1 MSSNVTPSNGRV
13 FCVNASSG
21 RNTRQQM
28 ARGRFFE
35 GLQNYMNNKNGTNEN
50 KILGDFNFAI
60 DKMDSNGG
68 NETQRLY
75 RCASNYAL
83 SRLIV
88 DNGLENL

>member
-21 RNTRQQM
+21 HNTRQQM
-28 ARGRFFE
+28 ARGHFLE
-35 GLQNYMNNKNGTNEN
+35 GLKNYMNNKNGTNEN
-50 KILGDFNFAI
+50 KILGDFNFTI

-68 NETQRLY
+68 NETQRLH
-75 RCASNYAL
+75 RCASKYAL